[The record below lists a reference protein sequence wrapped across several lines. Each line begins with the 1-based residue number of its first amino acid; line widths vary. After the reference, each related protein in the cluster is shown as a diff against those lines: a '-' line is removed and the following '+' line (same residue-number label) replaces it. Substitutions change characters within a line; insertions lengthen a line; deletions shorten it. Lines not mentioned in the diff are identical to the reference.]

1 MKKSFKKLGFVS
13 LAASSVLLGSMNATD
28 LETYAALQKPSHV
41 FGNYAKKD
49 SGETHH
55 TTTSTLAP
63 KDSNPS
69 TPQQEQQQAK
79 STATSDSQE
88 AKTLETTANTDQTTA
103 TTDKAYTTST
113 DSSVKSVAENV
124 ESDNTTVQGDEKT
137 LEKAVDQV
145 QADATSKDFNETTF
159 TTDQKAEQAAEQ
171 NLQKAENKLKTDEGA
186 LDSALQQQQAKSTAT
201 SDSQEAKTLE
211 TTANTDQTTATTD
224 KAYTTSTDSSV
235 KSVAENV
242 ESDNTTVQGDEKTL
256 EKAVD
261 QVQADATSK
270 DFNETTFTTD
280 QKAEQAAEQNLQKA
294 ENKLKTDE
302 GALDSALQQQQAKNT
317 LIKDTATVKGFNSV
331 SVSAMD
337 TTLSGVKTMYQQ
349 TETISTLLSGNSGLG
364 SVISNAQGLS
374 SAFSALES
382 AQNTLKGY
390 LDSSSATI
398 GQLTNGSNAVV
409 GALDQAI
416 AQVDTAL
423 ADLAANVA
431 DTPKT
436 QAATLVTADN
446 STTNSTTTDAINFLS
461 ALKNNLTAQK
471 DAFMNVHKNI
481 QTAVAQ
487 AQATYKPSVMN
498 TNNYGQM
505 YGVDA
510 MAGYKWFFGK
520 TKRFGF
526 RTYGYYSYNHANLSF
541 VGSQLGI
548 MEGASQVN
556 NFTYG
561 VGFDAL
567 YNFYESKEGYNTA
580 GLFMGFGLGGDSFIV
595 QGESYLKSQMNI
607 CNNTAGCSASMNTSY
622 FQMPVEFGFRSN
634 FSKHSG
640 IEVGF
645 KLPLFTNQF
654 YKERSVDESV
664 DVFYKRNF
672 SIYFNYMIN
681 F

>member
-186 LDSALQQQQAKSTAT
+186 LDSALQQQQAKN
-201 SDSQEAKTLE
+201 TL
-211 TTANTDQTTATTD
+211 TKDT
-224 KAYTTSTDSSV
+224 
-235 KSVAENV
+235 
-242 ESDNTTVQGDEKTL
+242 TTV
-256 EKAVD
+256 
-261 QVQADATSK
+261 
-270 DFNETTFTTD
+270 N
-280 QKAEQAAEQNLQKA
+280 
-294 ENKLKTDE
+294 
-302 GALDSALQQQQAKNT
+302 
-317 LIKDTATVKGFNSV
+317 GFKSV
-331 SVSAMD
+331 SVSAMN
-337 TTLSGVKTMYQQ
+337 TTLSGVETMSQQ
-349 TETISTLLSGNSGLG
+349 TATISTLLSGNSDLS

-416 AQVDTAL
+416 AQVDMAL
-423 ADLAANVA
+423 ADLAVNTT

>member
-1 MKKSFKKLGFVS
+1 MKKSFKKLGFFS
-13 LAASSVLLGSMNATD
+13 LATSSVLLGSMNAID

-41 FGNYAKKD
+41 FGNYAEKESGSTNGSGKD
-49 SGETHH
+49 SGSTQGSKDESGSGTTHITKNETPDSSTPPTKKDDTSGSGTTH
-55 TTTSTLAP
+55 TTKNETPA
-63 KDSNPS
+63 PS
-69 TPQQEQQQAK
+69 TPPTKEEPK
-79 STATSDSQE
+79 HTASAPTPSASGVASQ
-88 AKTLETTANTDQTTA
+88 L
-103 TTDKAYTTST
+103 
-113 DSSVKSVAENV
+113 V
-124 ESDNTTVQGDEKT
+124 
-137 LEKAVDQV
+137 
-145 QADATSKDFNETTF
+145 
-159 TTDQKAEQAAEQ
+159 
-171 NLQKAENKLKTDEGA
+171 
-186 LDSALQQQQAKSTAT
+186 
-201 SDSQEAKTLE
+201 
-211 TTANTDQTTATTD
+211 
-224 KAYTTSTDSSV
+224 
-235 KSVAENV
+235 
-242 ESDNTTVQGDEKTL
+242 
-256 EKAVD
+256 
-261 QVQADATSK
+261 
-270 DFNETTFTTD
+270 
-280 QKAEQAAEQNLQKA
+280 
-294 ENKLKTDE
+294 
-302 GALDSALQQQQAKNT
+302 
-317 LIKDTATVKGFNSV
+317 KDTATVNNLKSV
-331 SVSAMD
+331 SVSGMN
-337 TTLSGVKTMYQQ
+337 TTLSGVETMSQQ
-349 TETISTLLSGNSGLG
+349 TATIGNLLNSSTDLS

-390 LDSSSATI
+390 LNSSSATI
-398 GQLTNGSNAVV
+398 GQLTNSSNAVV
-409 GALDQAI
+409 GALDKAI
-416 AQVDTAL
+416 NQVDMAL
-423 ADLAANVA
+423 ADLSAA
-431 DTPKT
+431 DTQKT
-436 QAATLVTADN
+436 QAVTLATASDSAT
-446 STTNSTTTDAINFLS
+446 TTTDAINFLN
-461 ALKNNLTAQK
+461 ALKNNLMAQK
-471 DAFMNVHKNI
+471 DAFMSVHKNI

-487 AQATYKPSVMN
+487 AQATYTPSVIN

-526 RTYGYYSYNHANLSF
+526 RSYGYYSYNHANLSF

-580 GLFMGFGLGGDSFIV
+580 GLFVGFGLGGDSFIV
-595 QGESYLKSQMNI
+595 QGESYLKSQMQI

-654 YKERSVDESV
+654 YKERGVDGSV

>member
-13 LAASSVLLGSMNATD
+13 LAASGVLLGSMNATD
-28 LETYAALQKPSHV
+28 SETYAALQKPSHV
-41 FGNYAKKD
+41 FGNYAEKD
-49 SGETHH
+49 SGGKDNKS
-55 TTTSTLAP
+55 TS
-63 KDSNPS
+63 DSP
-69 TPQQEQQQAK
+69 TQQQAQTQAQA
-79 STATSDSQE
+79 TAQSDSQE
-88 AKTLETTANTDQTTA
+88 ATTLENTAATDSQTA
-103 TTDKAYTTST
+103 TTDETYTKST
-113 DSSVKSVAENV
+113 DATVAGAAQKV
-124 ESDNTTVQGDEKT
+124 EIDNTAVQSAEQTLKT
-137 LEKAVDQV
+137 DVAKV
-145 QADATSKDFNETTF
+145 QADASAKNFDETTF
-159 TTDQKAEQAAEQ
+159 TKDQAAEQ
-171 NLQKAENKLKTDEGA
+171 
-186 LDSALQQQQAKSTAT
+186 TA
-201 SDSQEAKTLE
+201 E
-211 TTANTDQTTATTD
+211 TTLKNDENQLTNDQNALNTDLQDQT
-224 KAYTTSTDSSV
+224 
-235 KSVAENV
+235 
-242 ESDNTTVQGDEKTL
+242 KTPTPPT
-256 EKAVD
+256 K
-261 QVQADATSK
+261 K
-270 DFNETTFTTD
+270 DETTGGTGGSGVAS
-280 QKAEQAAEQNLQKA
+280 QLV
-294 ENKLKTDE
+294 
-302 GALDSALQQQQAKNT
+302 
-317 LIKDTATVKGFNSV
+317 KDTATVNSLKSV
-331 SVSAMD
+331 SVSGMN
-337 TTLSGVKTMYQQ
+337 TTLSGVESMSKQSA
-349 TETISTLLSGNSGLG
+349 TIGTLLNSSADLS
-364 SVISNAQGLS
+364 SVIPNAQGLS

-390 LDSSSATI
+390 LNSSSATI

-409 GALDQAI
+409 GALDKAI
-416 AQVDTAL
+416 NQVDMAL
-423 ADLAANVA
+423 ADLNAT
-431 DTPKT
+431 DTQKT
-436 QAATLVTADN
+436 QAVTLAATGN
-446 STTNSTTTDAINFLS
+446 STTTTDAINFLN
-461 ALKNNLTAQK
+461 ALKTNLTAQK

-487 AQATYKPSVMN
+487 AQATYTPSVVN

-526 RTYGYYSYNHANLSF
+526 RSYGYYSYNHANLSF

-580 GLFMGFGLGGDSFIV
+580 GLFVGFGLGGDSFIV
-595 QGESYLKSQMNI
+595 QGESYLKSQMHI

-654 YKERSVDESV
+654 YKERGVDGSV

>member
-13 LAASSVLLGSMNATD
+13 LAASGVLLGSMNATD

-41 FGNYAKKD
+41 FGNYAEKDKD
-49 SGETHH
+49 SKL
-55 TTTSTLAP
+55 TS
-63 KDSNPS
+63 DSP
-69 TPQQEQQQAK
+69 TQQQAQTQAQN
-79 STATSDSQE
+79 TATNDSQE
-88 AKTLETTANTDQTTA
+88 ATTLENTASTDNTTA
-103 TTDKAYTTST
+103 TTDETYT
-113 DSSVKSVAENV
+113 KSADTTVAGAAQKV
-124 ESDNTTVQGDEKT
+124 ETDNTAVQSAEQTLKT
-137 LEKAVDQV
+137 DVAKV
-145 QADATSKDFNETTF
+145 QADASAKDFDETTF
-159 TTDQKAEQAAEQ
+159 QADQAAEQ
-171 NLQKAENKLKTDEGA
+171 TAETNLQKAENQLTKD
-186 LDSALQQQQAKSTAT
+186 QN
-201 SDSQEAKTLE
+201 TLE
-211 TTANTDQTTATTD
+211 TALKDQTPSTPTTPPTKEEPKHTASSGTPPAPESPPAKKD
-224 KAYTTSTDSSV
+224 ETSGTPSASGSSV
-235 KSVAENV
+235 ASQL
-242 ESDNTTVQGDEKTL
+242 T
-256 EKAVD
+256 
-261 QVQADATSK
+261 
-270 DFNETTFTTD
+270 
-280 QKAEQAAEQNLQKA
+280 
-294 ENKLKTDE
+294 
-302 GALDSALQQQQAKNT
+302 
-317 LIKDTATVKGFNSV
+317 KDTTMVNNLKSV
-331 SVSAMD
+331 SVSAMN
-337 TTLSGVKTMYQQ
+337 TTLSGVETMSQQ
-349 TETISTLLSGNSGLG
+349 TATIGNLLNSSTDLS
-364 SVISNAQGLS
+364 SVIPNAQGLN

-390 LDSSSATI
+390 LNSSSATI

-409 GALDQAI
+409 GALDKAI
-416 AQVDTAL
+416 NQVDMAL
-423 ADLAANVA
+423 SDLATA
-431 DTPKT
+431 DTQKT
-436 QAATLVTADN
+436 QAVTLATTGS
-446 STTNSTTTDAINFLS
+446 STTTTDAINFLS

-471 DAFMNVHKNI
+471 DAFMSVHKNI

-487 AQATYKPSVMN
+487 AQATYTPSVIN

-526 RTYGYYSYNHANLSF
+526 RSYGYYSYNHANLSF
-541 VGSQLGI
+541 VGSKLGI

-580 GLFMGFGLGGDSFIV
+580 GLFLGFGLGGDSFIV
-595 QGESYLKSQMNI
+595 QGESYLKSQMHI

-654 YKERSVDESV
+654 YKERGVDGSV

>member
-1 MKKSFKKLGFVS
+1 MKKSFKKLGFFS
-13 LAASSVLLGSMNATD
+13 LATSSVLLGSMNATD

-41 FGNYAKKD
+41 FGNYAEKDKD
-49 SGETHH
+49 SKL
-55 TTTSTLAP
+55 TS
-63 KDSNPS
+63 DSP
-69 TPQQEQQQAK
+69 TQQQAQK
-79 STATSDSQE
+79 AAQNTAQSDSKE
-88 AKTLETTANTDQTTA
+88 ATTLENTASTDNITA
-103 TTDKAYTTST
+103 TTDEAYTTST
-113 DSSVKSVAENV
+113 DTTVADAAKQV
-124 ESDNTTVQGDEKT
+124 ETDNTAVQNDEKT
-137 LEKAVDQV
+137 LKTDVAKV
-145 QADATSKDFNETTF
+145 QADASTKDFDETTF
-159 TTDQKAEQAAEQ
+159 KADQQAEQTAET
-171 NLQKAENKLKTDEGA
+171 NLQKAEEQLTNDQNA
-186 LDSALQQQQAKSTAT
+186 L
-201 SDSQEAKTLE
+201 
-211 TTANTDQTTATTD
+211 NTDLQDQTKTPTPPAKKD
-224 KAYTTSTDSSV
+224 ETSGTPSTSGSSV
-235 KSVAENV
+235 ASQL
-242 ESDNTTVQGDEKTL
+242 T
-256 EKAVD
+256 
-261 QVQADATSK
+261 
-270 DFNETTFTTD
+270 
-280 QKAEQAAEQNLQKA
+280 
-294 ENKLKTDE
+294 
-302 GALDSALQQQQAKNT
+302 
-317 LIKDTATVKGFNSV
+317 KDTTMVNNLKSV
-331 SVSAMD
+331 SVSAMN
-337 TTLSGVKTMYQQ
+337 TTLSGVETMSQQ
-349 TETISTLLSGNSGLG
+349 TATISALLSGNPSLS
-364 SVISNAQGLS
+364 SVISNAQGLN

-390 LDSSSATI
+390 LNSSSATI

-409 GALDQAI
+409 GALDKAI
-416 AQVDTAL
+416 NQVDMAL
-423 ADLAANVA
+423 ADLATA
-431 DTPKT
+431 DTQKT
-436 QAATLVTADN
+436 QAVTLATTG
-446 STTNSTTTDAINFLS
+446 SSTTTTTDTINFLN
-461 ALKNNLTAQK
+461 ALKSNLMAQK
-471 DAFMNVHKNI
+471 DAFMSVHKNI

-487 AQATYKPSVMN
+487 AQATYTPSVVN

-526 RTYGYYSYNHANLSF
+526 RSYGYYSYNHANLSF

-580 GLFMGFGLGGDSFIV
+580 GLFVGFGLGGDSFIV
-595 QGESYLKSQMNI
+595 QGESYLKSQMHI

-640 IEVGF
+640 IEVGL

-654 YKERSVDESV
+654 YKERGVDGSV

>member
-1 MKKSFKKLGFVS
+1 MKKSFKKLGFFS
-13 LAASSVLLGSMNATD
+13 LAASGVLLGSMNATD

-41 FGNYAKKD
+41 FGNYAEKE
-49 SGETHH
+49 SGSDKH
-55 TTTSTLAP
+55 TASSGTPT
-63 KDSNPS
+63 PS
-69 TPQQEQQQAK
+69 TPPAK
-79 STATSDSQE
+79 EEPKHTVSAPTPSA
-88 AKTLETTANTDQTTA
+88 
-103 TTDKAYTTST
+103 
-113 DSSVKSVAENV
+113 SSVASQLVK
-124 ESDNTTVQGDEKT
+124 DTTTV
-137 LEKAVDQV
+137 
-145 QADATSKDFNETTF
+145 N
-159 TTDQKAEQAAEQ
+159 
-171 NLQKAENKLKTDEGA
+171 NLK
-186 LDSALQQQQAKSTAT
+186 
-201 SDSQEAKTLE
+201 
-211 TTANTDQTTATTD
+211 
-224 KAYTTSTDSSV
+224 
-235 KSVAENV
+235 
-242 ESDNTTVQGDEKTL
+242 
-256 EKAVD
+256 
-261 QVQADATSK
+261 
-270 DFNETTFTTD
+270 
-280 QKAEQAAEQNLQKA
+280 
-294 ENKLKTDE
+294 
-302 GALDSALQQQQAKNT
+302 
-317 LIKDTATVKGFNSV
+317 SV
-331 SVSAMD
+331 SVSGMN
-337 TTLSGVKTMYQQ
+337 TTLSGVETMSQQ
-349 TETISTLLSGNSGLG
+349 SATIGNLLNSSTDLS
-364 SVISNAQGLS
+364 SVIPNAQGLS

-390 LDSSSATI
+390 LNSSSATI

-409 GALDQAI
+409 GALDKAI
-416 AQVDTAL
+416 NQVDMAL
-423 ADLAANVA
+423 SDLSVT
-431 DTPKT
+431 DTQKT
-436 QAATLVTADN
+436 QAVTLAATG
-446 STTNSTTTDAINFLS
+446 SGTTNSTTTDAINFLK

-487 AQATYKPSVMN
+487 FQATHTPSVIN

-580 GLFMGFGLGGDSFIV
+580 GLFVGFGLGGDSFIV
-595 QGESYLKSQMNI
+595 QGESYLKSQMHI

-640 IEVGF
+640 IEVGL

-654 YKERSVDESV
+654 YKERGVDGSV

>member
-1 MKKSFKKLGFVS
+1 MKKSFKKLGFFS
-13 LAASSVLLGSMNATD
+13 LATSSVLLGSMNATD

-41 FGNYAKKD
+41 FGNYAEKDKD
-49 SGETHH
+49 SKL
-55 TTTSTLAP
+55 TS
-63 KDSNPS
+63 DSP
-69 TPQQEQQQAK
+69 TQQQAQTQAQN
-79 STATSDSQE
+79 TASSDSKE
-88 AKTLETTANTDQTTA
+88 ATTLENTA
-103 TTDKAYTTST
+103 TTDSQTATTDETYTTST
-113 DSSVKSVAENV
+113 DTTVAGAAKQV
-124 ESDNTTVQGDEKT
+124 ETDNTAVQNDEKT
-137 LEKAVDQV
+137 LKTDVAKV
-145 QADATSKDFNETTF
+145 QADASTKDFDETTF
-159 TTDQKAEQAAEQ
+159 KADQQAEQTAATD
-171 NLQKAENKLKTDEGA
+171 LQKAEKTFDTDQST
-186 LDSALQQQQAKSTAT
+186 LNTDLQDQTKTPTPPAKK
-201 SDSQEAKTLE
+201 DE
-211 TTANTDQTTATTD
+211 TTGTPSA
-224 KAYTTSTDSSV
+224 SGSSV
-235 KSVAENV
+235 ASQL
-242 ESDNTTVQGDEKTL
+242 T
-256 EKAVD
+256 
-261 QVQADATSK
+261 
-270 DFNETTFTTD
+270 
-280 QKAEQAAEQNLQKA
+280 
-294 ENKLKTDE
+294 
-302 GALDSALQQQQAKNT
+302 
-317 LIKDTATVKGFNSV
+317 KDTTMVNNLKSV
-331 SVSAMD
+331 SVSGMN
-337 TTLSGVKTMYQQ
+337 TTLSGVETMSQQ
-349 TETISTLLSGNSGLG
+349 TATISALLSGNPSLG
-364 SVISNAQGLS
+364 SVIPNDQGLN

-390 LDSSSATI
+390 LNSSSTTI

-409 GALDQAI
+409 GALDKAI
-416 AQVDTAL
+416 NQVDMAL
-423 ADLAANVA
+423 ADLVTA
-431 DTPKT
+431 DTQKT
-436 QAATLVTADN
+436 QAVTLATASDSPT
-446 STTNSTTTDAINFLS
+446 TTTDAINFLN
-461 ALKNNLTAQK
+461 ALKNNLMAQK
-471 DAFMNVHKNI
+471 DAFMSVHKNI

-487 AQATYKPSVMN
+487 AQATYTPSVVN

-526 RTYGYYSYNHANLSF
+526 RSYGYYSYNHANLSF

-561 VGFDAL
+561 VGFDVL

-580 GLFMGFGLGGDSFIV
+580 GLFVGFGLGGDSFIV
-595 QGESYLKSQMNI
+595 QGESYLKSQMQI

-654 YKERSVDESV
+654 YKERGVDGSV

>member
-13 LAASSVLLGSMNATD
+13 LAASGVLLGSMNATD
-28 LETYAALQKPSHV
+28 LQTYAALQKPSHV
-41 FGNYAKKD
+41 FGNYAEKDKGKEKDSKKEDNKSQLSTGPIQGGGKD
-49 SGETHH
+49 SGFAQGSGSTPTPPAKKDESGSGTTRTTKNETP
-55 TTTSTLAP
+55 T
-63 KDSNPS
+63 PS
-69 TPQQEQQQAK
+69 TPPTKEEPK
-79 STATSDSQE
+79 HTASAPTPS
-88 AKTLETTANTDQTTA
+88 A
-103 TTDKAYTTST
+103 
-113 DSSVKSVAENV
+113 SSVA
-124 ESDNTTVQGDEKT
+124 
-137 LEKAVDQV
+137 
-145 QADATSKDFNETTF
+145 
-159 TTDQKAEQAAEQ
+159 
-171 NLQKAENKLKTDEGA
+171 
-186 LDSALQQQQAKSTAT
+186 
-201 SDSQEAKTLE
+201 SQLT
-211 TTANTDQTTATTD
+211 
-224 KAYTTSTDSSV
+224 
-235 KSVAENV
+235 
-242 ESDNTTVQGDEKTL
+242 
-256 EKAVD
+256 
-261 QVQADATSK
+261 
-270 DFNETTFTTD
+270 
-280 QKAEQAAEQNLQKA
+280 
-294 ENKLKTDE
+294 
-302 GALDSALQQQQAKNT
+302 
-317 LIKDTATVKGFNSV
+317 KDTTMVNNLKSV
-331 SVSAMD
+331 SVSAMN
-337 TTLSGVKTMYQQ
+337 TTLSGVETMSKQ
-349 TETISTLLSGNSGLG
+349 TATISALLSGNPSLG
-364 SVISNAQGLS
+364 SVIPNAQGLNS
-374 SAFSALES
+374 TFSTLES

-390 LDSSSATI
+390 LNSSSATI

-409 GALDQAI
+409 GALDKAI
-416 AQVDTAL
+416 NQVDMAL
-423 ADLAANVA
+423 ADLSAA
-431 DTPKT
+431 DTQKT
-436 QAATLVTADN
+436 QAVTLAVASDSAT
-446 STTNSTTTDAINFLS
+446 TTTDAINFLN
-461 ALKNNLTAQK
+461 ALKNNLMAQK
-471 DAFMNVHKNI
+471 DAFMSVHKNI

-487 AQATYKPSVMN
+487 AQATYTPSVIN

-526 RTYGYYSYNHANLSF
+526 RSYGYYSYNHANLSF

-580 GLFMGFGLGGDSFIV
+580 GLFLGFGLGGDSFIV
-595 QGESYLKSQMNI
+595 QGESYLKSQMQI

-654 YKERSVDESV
+654 YKERGVDGSV

>member
-13 LAASSVLLGSMNATD
+13 LAASGMLLGSMNATD

-41 FGNYAKKD
+41 FGNYAEKESGSGTGSDKNQHTASSGTPSSTTPPAKKD
-49 SGETHH
+49 ETSGG
-55 TTTSTLAP
+55 TSGNTVA
-63 KDSNPS
+63 
-69 TPQQEQQQAK
+69 
-79 STATSDSQE
+79 SQL
-88 AKTLETTANTDQTTA
+88 T
-103 TTDKAYTTST
+103 
-113 DSSVKSVAENV
+113 
-124 ESDNTTVQGDEKT
+124 
-137 LEKAVDQV
+137 
-145 QADATSKDFNETTF
+145 
-159 TTDQKAEQAAEQ
+159 
-171 NLQKAENKLKTDEGA
+171 
-186 LDSALQQQQAKSTAT
+186 
-201 SDSQEAKTLE
+201 
-211 TTANTDQTTATTD
+211 
-224 KAYTTSTDSSV
+224 
-235 KSVAENV
+235 
-242 ESDNTTVQGDEKTL
+242 
-256 EKAVD
+256 
-261 QVQADATSK
+261 
-270 DFNETTFTTD
+270 
-280 QKAEQAAEQNLQKA
+280 
-294 ENKLKTDE
+294 
-302 GALDSALQQQQAKNT
+302 
-317 LIKDTATVKGFNSV
+317 KDTTMVNNFKSV
-331 SVSAMD
+331 SVSGMN
-337 TTLSGVKTMYQQ
+337 TTLSGVETMSKQ
-349 TETISTLLSGNSGLG
+349 TATISNLLSGNPNLG

-374 SAFSALES
+374 SAFSVLES

-409 GALDQAI
+409 GALDKAI
-416 AQVDTAL
+416 NQVDMAL
-423 ADLAANVA
+423 ADLSAT
-431 DTPKT
+431 DTQKT
-436 QAATLVTADN
+436 QAVALAAASDSAT
-446 STTNSTTTDAINFLS
+446 TTTDAINFLN

-471 DAFMNVHKNI
+471 DAFMSVHKNI

-487 AQATYKPSVMN
+487 AQATYTPSVIN

-526 RTYGYYSYNHANLSF
+526 RSYGYYSYNHANLSF

-580 GLFMGFGLGGDSFIV
+580 GLFVGFGLGGDSFIV
-595 QGESYLKSQMNI
+595 QGESYLKSQMHI

-654 YKERSVDESV
+654 YKERGVDGSV

>member
-1 MKKSFKKLGFVS
+1 MKKSFKKLGFFS
-13 LAASSVLLGSMNATD
+13 LASSSVLLGSMNATD

-41 FGNYAKKD
+41 FGNYAEKDKD
-49 SGETHH
+49 SKL
-55 TTTSTLAP
+55 TS
-63 KDSNPS
+63 DSP
-69 TPQQEQQQAK
+69 TQQQAQTQ
-79 STATSDSQE
+79 SQNTASSDSKE
-88 AKTLETTANTDQTTA
+88 ATTLENTASTDNTTA
-103 TTDKAYTTST
+103 TTDEAYTTST
-113 DSSVKSVAENV
+113 DTTVADVAKQV
-124 ESDNTTVQGDEKT
+124 ETDNTAVQSDEKT
-137 LEKAVDQV
+137 LKTDVAKV
-145 QADATSKDFNETTF
+145 QADASAKDFDETTF
-159 TTDQKAEQAAEQ
+159 KADQQAEQTAATD
-171 NLQKAENKLKTDEGA
+171 LQKAEKTFDT
-186 LDSALQQQQAKSTAT
+186 DQSAL
-201 SDSQEAKTLE
+201 
-211 TTANTDQTTATTD
+211 NTDLQDQTKTPTPPAKKDDTSGSGDKHTASSGTPAPETPPTKKD
-224 KAYTTSTDSSV
+224 ETSGTPSASESSV
-235 KSVAENV
+235 ASQL
-242 ESDNTTVQGDEKTL
+242 T
-256 EKAVD
+256 
-261 QVQADATSK
+261 
-270 DFNETTFTTD
+270 
-280 QKAEQAAEQNLQKA
+280 
-294 ENKLKTDE
+294 
-302 GALDSALQQQQAKNT
+302 
-317 LIKDTATVKGFNSV
+317 KDTTMVNNLKSV
-331 SVSAMD
+331 SVSGMN
-337 TTLSGVKTMYQQ
+337 TTLSGVETMSKQ
-349 TETISTLLSGNSGLG
+349 TATISTLLSGNPSLG
-364 SVISNAQGLS
+364 SVIPNAQGLN

-390 LDSSSATI
+390 LNSSSATI

-409 GALDQAI
+409 GALDKAI
-416 AQVDTAL
+416 NQVDMAL
-423 ADLAANVA
+423 ADLSAT
-431 DTPKT
+431 DTQKT
-436 QAATLVTADN
+436 QAVALAAASD
-446 STTNSTTTDAINFLS
+446 STTTTTDAINFLN

-471 DAFMNVHKNI
+471 DAFMSVHKNI

-487 AQATYKPSVMN
+487 AQATYTPSVIN

-526 RTYGYYSYNHANLSF
+526 RSYGYYSYNHANLSF

-580 GLFMGFGLGGDSFIV
+580 GLFVGFGLGGDSFIV
-595 QGESYLKSQMNI
+595 QGESYLKSQMHI

-654 YKERSVDESV
+654 YKERGVDGSV

>member
-49 SGETHH
+49 SDDKG
-55 TTTSTLAP
+55 
-63 KDSNPS
+63 KDSKLSSDSP
-69 TPQQEQQQAK
+69 TQQQAQ
-79 STATSDSQE
+79 STASSGTPTPPTKE
-88 AKTLETTANTDQTTA
+88 EPKHTASSGTPTPSA
-103 TTDKAYTTST
+103 SG
-113 DSSVKSVAENV
+113 SSVA
-124 ESDNTTVQGDEKT
+124 
-137 LEKAVDQV
+137 
-145 QADATSKDFNETTF
+145 
-159 TTDQKAEQAAEQ
+159 
-171 NLQKAENKLKTDEGA
+171 
-186 LDSALQQQQAKSTAT
+186 
-201 SDSQEAKTLE
+201 SQLT
-211 TTANTDQTTATTD
+211 
-224 KAYTTSTDSSV
+224 
-235 KSVAENV
+235 
-242 ESDNTTVQGDEKTL
+242 
-256 EKAVD
+256 
-261 QVQADATSK
+261 
-270 DFNETTFTTD
+270 
-280 QKAEQAAEQNLQKA
+280 
-294 ENKLKTDE
+294 
-302 GALDSALQQQQAKNT
+302 
-317 LIKDTATVKGFNSV
+317 KDTTMVNNLKSV
-331 SVSAMD
+331 SVSGMN
-337 TTLSGVKTMYQQ
+337 TTLSGVETMSQQ
-349 TETISTLLSGNSGLG
+349 TATISTLLSGNPSLS
-364 SVISNAQGLS
+364 SVIPNAQGLS

-390 LDSSSATI
+390 LNSSSATI

-409 GALDQAI
+409 GALDKAI
-416 AQVDTAL
+416 NQVDMAL
-423 ADLAANVA
+423 ADLATA
-431 DTPKT
+431 DTQKT
-436 QAATLVTADN
+436 QAVTLATASD
-446 STTNSTTTDAINFLS
+446 SATTTDAINFLN
-461 ALKNNLTAQK
+461 ALKNNLMAQK

-487 AQATYKPSVMN
+487 AQATYTPSVVN

-526 RTYGYYSYNHANLSF
+526 RSYGYYSYNHANLSF

-580 GLFMGFGLGGDSFIV
+580 GLFVGFGLGGDSFIV
-595 QGESYLKSQMNI
+595 QGESYLKSQMHI

-654 YKERSVDESV
+654 YKERGVDGSV

>member
-41 FGNYAKKD
+41 FGNYAEKSNKGSELSSD
-49 SGETHH
+49 SLT
-55 TTTSTLAP
+55 
-63 KDSNPS
+63 
-69 TPQQEQQQAK
+69 QQQAQN
-79 STATSDSQE
+79 TAQSDTTQ
-88 AKTLETTANTDQTTA
+88 ATTLENTA
-103 TTDKAYTTST
+103 TTDRSTASTDETYTKST
-113 DSSVKSVAENV
+113 DSTVAGAAKQV
-124 ESDNTTVQGDEKT
+124 EADNTAVQSTETALQNAEKT
-137 LEKAVDQV
+137 FD
-145 QADATSKDFNETTF
+145 
-159 TTDQKAEQAAEQ
+159 TDQNALNTA
-171 NLQKAENKLKTDEGA
+171 LK
-186 LDSALQQQQAKSTAT
+186 
-201 SDSQEAKTLE
+201 
-211 TTANTDQTTATTD
+211 DQTPSTPPTPPAKKDETSGSGDKDQHTASGTGGTPSSSGGTGGEHHT
-224 KAYTTSTDSSV
+224 ASSGSPTPSTPPTPTPSTSGG
-235 KSVAENV
+235 
-242 ESDNTTVQGDEKTL
+242 NTI
-256 EKAVD
+256 
-261 QVQADATSK
+261 TSQL
-270 DFNETTFTTD
+270 T
-280 QKAEQAAEQNLQKA
+280 
-294 ENKLKTDE
+294 
-302 GALDSALQQQQAKNT
+302 
-317 LIKDTATVKGFNSV
+317 KDTTMVNNLKSV
-331 SVSAMD
+331 SVSAMN
-337 TTLSGVKTMYQQ
+337 TTLSGVTQLSQQ
-349 TETISTLLSGNSGLG
+349 TATISNLLNGSPNLGN
-364 SVISNAQGLS
+364 VISNAQGLS

-409 GALDQAI
+409 GALDKAI
-416 AQVDTAL
+416 NQVDMAL
-423 ADLAANVA
+423 ADLATA
-431 DTPKT
+431 DAQKT
-436 QAATLVTADN
+436 QAVALVAASDSAT
-446 STTNSTTTDAINFLS
+446 TTTDAINFLN
-461 ALKNNLTAQK
+461 ALKTNLTAQK
-471 DAFMNVHKNI
+471 DAFMSVHKNI

-487 AQATYKPSVMN
+487 AQATYTPSVIN

-526 RTYGYYSYNHANLSF
+526 RSYGYYSYNHANLSF

-580 GLFMGFGLGGDSFIV
+580 GLFLGFGLGGDSFIV
-595 QGESYLKSQMNI
+595 QGESYLKSQMRI
-607 CNNTAGCSASMNTSY
+607 CNDTAGCSASMNTSY

-640 IEVGF
+640 IEVGL

-654 YKERSVDESV
+654 YKERGVDGSV

>member
-13 LAASSVLLGSMNATD
+13 LVASGVLLGSMNATD
-28 LETYAALQKPSHV
+28 LEIYAALQKPSHV
-41 FGNYAKKD
+41 FGNYAEKD
-49 SGETHH
+49 KEDSKS
-55 TTTSTLAP
+55 TS
-63 KDSNPS
+63 DSP
-69 TPQQEQQQAK
+69 TQQQAQTQAQN
-79 STATSDSQE
+79 TASSGTPAPETPPTKKDETSGTPS
-88 AKTLETTANTDQTTA
+88 A
-103 TTDKAYTTST
+103 SG
-113 DSSVKSVAENV
+113 SSVASQLTK
-124 ESDNTTVQGDEKT
+124 DTTTV
-137 LEKAVDQV
+137 
-145 QADATSKDFNETTF
+145 N
-159 TTDQKAEQAAEQ
+159 
-171 NLQKAENKLKTDEGA
+171 NLK
-186 LDSALQQQQAKSTAT
+186 
-201 SDSQEAKTLE
+201 
-211 TTANTDQTTATTD
+211 
-224 KAYTTSTDSSV
+224 
-235 KSVAENV
+235 
-242 ESDNTTVQGDEKTL
+242 
-256 EKAVD
+256 
-261 QVQADATSK
+261 
-270 DFNETTFTTD
+270 
-280 QKAEQAAEQNLQKA
+280 
-294 ENKLKTDE
+294 
-302 GALDSALQQQQAKNT
+302 
-317 LIKDTATVKGFNSV
+317 SV
-331 SVSAMD
+331 SVSGMN
-337 TTLSGVKTMYQQ
+337 TTLSGVETMSQQ
-349 TETISTLLSGNSGLG
+349 TATIGNLLNSSTDLS
-364 SVISNAQGLS
+364 SVIPNAQGLS

-390 LDSSSATI
+390 LNSSSATI

-409 GALDQAI
+409 GALDKAI
-416 AQVDTAL
+416 NQVDMAL
-423 ADLAANVA
+423 ADLATA
-431 DTPKT
+431 DTQKT
-436 QAATLVTADN
+436 QTVTLAAASDSAT
-446 STTNSTTTDAINFLS
+446 TTTDAINFLN
-461 ALKNNLTAQK
+461 ALKTNLMAQK
-471 DAFMNVHKNI
+471 DAFMSVHKNI

-487 AQATYKPSVMN
+487 AQATYTPSVIN

-526 RTYGYYSYNHANLSF
+526 RSYGYYSYNHANLSF

-580 GLFMGFGLGGDSFIV
+580 GLFLGFGLGGDSFIV
-595 QGESYLKSQMNI
+595 QGESYLKSQMHI

-654 YKERSVDESV
+654 YKERGVDGSV

>member
-13 LAASSVLLGSMNATD
+13 LATSSVLLGSMNATD

-41 FGNYAKKD
+41 FGNYAEKEKD
-49 SGETHH
+49 SKL
-55 TTTSTLAP
+55 TS
-63 KDSNPS
+63 DSP
-69 TPQQEQQQAK
+69 TQQQAQT
-79 STATSDSQE
+79 TATSDKTE
-88 AKTLETTANTDQTTA
+88 ATTLENTA
-103 TTDKAYTTST
+103 TTDNTTAAADKAYESST
-113 DSSVKSVAENV
+113 YDSTVSGAAQKV
-124 ESDNTTVQGDEKT
+124 ETDNTAVQNDEKT
-137 LEKAVDQV
+137 LKTDVAKV
-145 QADATSKDFNETTF
+145 QADASAKDFDETTF
-159 TTDQKAEQAAEQ
+159 KADQAAEQ
-171 NLQKAENKLKTDEGA
+171 TAETNLQKAEEQLTNDQNA
-186 LDSALQQQQAKSTAT
+186 L
-201 SDSQEAKTLE
+201 
-211 TTANTDQTTATTD
+211 NTDLQDQTKTPTPSTPPTKEEPKHTASSGTPAPETPPAKKD
-224 KAYTTSTDSSV
+224 ETSGTPSASGSSV
-235 KSVAENV
+235 ASQL
-242 ESDNTTVQGDEKTL
+242 T
-256 EKAVD
+256 
-261 QVQADATSK
+261 
-270 DFNETTFTTD
+270 
-280 QKAEQAAEQNLQKA
+280 
-294 ENKLKTDE
+294 
-302 GALDSALQQQQAKNT
+302 
-317 LIKDTATVKGFNSV
+317 KDTTMVNNLKSV
-331 SVSAMD
+331 SVSGMN
-337 TTLSGVKTMYQQ
+337 TTLSGVETMSKQ
-349 TETISTLLSGNSGLG
+349 TATISNLLSGNPNLG
-364 SVISNAQGLS
+364 SVIPNAQGLN

-390 LDSSSATI
+390 LNSSSATI

-409 GALDQAI
+409 GALDKAI
-416 AQVDTAL
+416 NQVDMAL
-423 ADLAANVA
+423 ADLVTA
-431 DTPKT
+431 DTQKT
-436 QAATLVTADN
+436 QAVTLATASDS
-446 STTNSTTTDAINFLS
+446 STTTTDAINFLN
-461 ALKNNLTAQK
+461 ALKSNLMAQK

-487 AQATYKPSVMN
+487 AQATYTPSVIN

-526 RTYGYYSYNHANLSF
+526 RSYGYYSYNHANLSF

-556 NFTYG
+556 DFTYG

-580 GLFMGFGLGGDSFIV
+580 GLFVGFGLGGDSFIV
-595 QGESYLKSQMNI
+595 QGESYLKSQMHI

-654 YKERSVDESV
+654 YKERGVDGSV

>member
-13 LAASSVLLGSMNATD
+13 LVASGVLLGGMNATD
-28 LETYAALQKPSHV
+28 LQTYAALQKPSHV
-41 FGNYAKKD
+41 FGNYVEKDKD
-49 SGETHH
+49 SKL
-55 TTTSTLAP
+55 TS
-63 KDSNPS
+63 DSP
-69 TPQQEQQQAK
+69 TQQQAQTQAQN
-79 STATSDSQE
+79 TASSDSKE
-88 AKTLETTANTDQTTA
+88 ATTLENTA
-103 TTDKAYTTST
+103 TTDSQTATTDEAYTTST
-113 DSSVKSVAENV
+113 DTTVASAAKQV
-124 ESDNTTVQGDEKT
+124 ETDNTAVQNDEKT
-137 LEKAVDQV
+137 LKTDVAKV
-145 QADATSKDFNETTF
+145 QADASAKDFNETTF
-159 TTDQKAEQAAEQ
+159 KADQATEQTAETTLKNDENQLTKDQ
-171 NLQKAENKLKTDEGA
+171 
-186 LDSALQQQQAKSTAT
+186 S
-201 SDSQEAKTLE
+201 TLE
-211 TTANTDQTTATTD
+211 TVLKDQTPSTPSTPPAKKD
-224 KAYTTSTDSSV
+224 ETSGTPSASGSSV
-235 KSVAENV
+235 ASQL
-242 ESDNTTVQGDEKTL
+242 T
-256 EKAVD
+256 
-261 QVQADATSK
+261 
-270 DFNETTFTTD
+270 
-280 QKAEQAAEQNLQKA
+280 
-294 ENKLKTDE
+294 
-302 GALDSALQQQQAKNT
+302 
-317 LIKDTATVKGFNSV
+317 KDTTMVNNLKSV
-331 SVSAMD
+331 SVSGMN
-337 TTLSGVKTMYQQ
+337 TTLSGVETMSKQ
-349 TETISTLLSGNSGLG
+349 TATISALLSGNPSLG
-364 SVISNAQGLS
+364 SVIPNAQGLS

-409 GALDQAI
+409 GALDKAI
-416 AQVDTAL
+416 HQVDMAL
-423 ADLAANVA
+423 TDLNAA
-431 DTPKT
+431 DTQKT
-436 QAATLVTADN
+436 QAVTLATTGS
-446 STTNSTTTDAINFLS
+446 STTTTDAINFLN

-471 DAFMNVHKNI
+471 DAFMSVHKNI

-487 AQATYKPSVMN
+487 AQATHTPSVIN

-526 RTYGYYSYNHANLSF
+526 RSYGYYSYNHANLSF

-580 GLFMGFGLGGDSFIV
+580 GLFVGFGLGGDSFIV
-595 QGESYLKSQMNI
+595 QGESYLKSQMQI

-654 YKERSVDESV
+654 YKERGVDGSV

>member
-13 LAASSVLLGSMNATD
+13 LAASSVLLVSMNATD
-28 LETYAALQKPSHV
+28 LQTYAALQKPSHV
-41 FGNYAKKD
+41 FGNYAEKDKD
-49 SGETHH
+49 SKL
-55 TTTSTLAP
+55 TSDPPT
-63 KDSNPS
+63 
-69 TPQQEQQQAK
+69 QQQAQTQAQN
-79 STATSDSQE
+79 TASSGTPTPPTKE
-88 AKTLETTANTDQTTA
+88 EPKHTASSGTPTPSA
-103 TTDKAYTTST
+103 SG
-113 DSSVKSVAENV
+113 SSVA
-124 ESDNTTVQGDEKT
+124 
-137 LEKAVDQV
+137 
-145 QADATSKDFNETTF
+145 
-159 TTDQKAEQAAEQ
+159 
-171 NLQKAENKLKTDEGA
+171 
-186 LDSALQQQQAKSTAT
+186 
-201 SDSQEAKTLE
+201 SQLT
-211 TTANTDQTTATTD
+211 
-224 KAYTTSTDSSV
+224 
-235 KSVAENV
+235 
-242 ESDNTTVQGDEKTL
+242 
-256 EKAVD
+256 
-261 QVQADATSK
+261 
-270 DFNETTFTTD
+270 
-280 QKAEQAAEQNLQKA
+280 
-294 ENKLKTDE
+294 
-302 GALDSALQQQQAKNT
+302 
-317 LIKDTATVKGFNSV
+317 KDTTMVNNLKSV
-331 SVSAMD
+331 SVSGMN
-337 TTLSGVKTMYQQ
+337 TTLSGVETMSQQ
-349 TETISTLLSGNSGLG
+349 TATISALLSGNPNLG
-364 SVISNAQGLS
+364 SVIPNAQGLN

-390 LDSSSATI
+390 LNSSSTTI

-409 GALDQAI
+409 GALDKAI
-416 AQVDTAL
+416 NQVDMAL
-423 ADLAANVA
+423 ADLSAA
-431 DTPKT
+431 DTQKT
-436 QAATLVTADN
+436 QAVTLATTGS
-446 STTNSTTTDAINFLS
+446 STTNSTTTDAINFLN
-461 ALKNNLTAQK
+461 ALKTNLMAQK
-471 DAFMNVHKNI
+471 DAFMSVHKNI

-487 AQATYKPSVMN
+487 AQATYTPSVIN

-526 RTYGYYSYNHANLSF
+526 RSYGYYSYNHANLSF

-556 NFTYG
+556 DFTYG

-580 GLFMGFGLGGDSFIV
+580 GLFLGFGLGGDSFIV
-595 QGESYLKSQMNI
+595 QGESYLKSQMQI

-654 YKERSVDESV
+654 YKERGVDGSV

>member
-13 LAASSVLLGSMNATD
+13 LVASSVLLVSMNATD
-28 LETYAALQKPSHV
+28 LQTYAALQKPSHV
-41 FGNYAKKD
+41 FGNYAEKETGGTKKD
-49 SGETHH
+49 DTSHTASGGSSPDSTGGTKKDDTSH
-55 TTTSTLAP
+55 TASGGSSPDSTGGTKKDDTSH
-63 KDSNPS
+63 
-69 TPQQEQQQAK
+69 
-79 STATSDSQE
+79 TASGG
-88 AKTLETTANTDQTTA
+88 
-103 TTDKAYTTST
+103 
-113 DSSVKSVAENV
+113 SVA
-124 ESDNTTVQGDEKT
+124 
-137 LEKAVDQV
+137 
-145 QADATSKDFNETTF
+145 
-159 TTDQKAEQAAEQ
+159 
-171 NLQKAENKLKTDEGA
+171 
-186 LDSALQQQQAKSTAT
+186 
-201 SDSQEAKTLE
+201 SQL
-211 TTANTDQTTATTD
+211 
-224 KAYTTSTDSSV
+224 V
-235 KSVAENV
+235 
-242 ESDNTTVQGDEKTL
+242 
-256 EKAVD
+256 
-261 QVQADATSK
+261 
-270 DFNETTFTTD
+270 
-280 QKAEQAAEQNLQKA
+280 
-294 ENKLKTDE
+294 
-302 GALDSALQQQQAKNT
+302 
-317 LIKDTATVKGFNSV
+317 KDTTMVNNLKSV
-331 SVSAMD
+331 SVSAMN
-337 TTLSGVKTMYQQ
+337 TTLSGVETMSKQ
-349 TETISTLLSGNSGLG
+349 TATISTLLSGNPSLG
-364 SVISNAQGLS
+364 SVIPNAQGLN

-390 LDSSSATI
+390 LNSSSATI

-409 GALDQAI
+409 GALDKAI
-416 AQVDTAL
+416 NQVDMAL
-423 ADLAANVA
+423 ADLVAA
-431 DTPKT
+431 DTQKT
-436 QAATLVTADN
+436 QAVALAAASD
-446 STTNSTTTDAINFLS
+446 SATTTDAINFLN

-487 AQATYKPSVMN
+487 AQATHTPSVIN

-526 RTYGYYSYNHANLSF
+526 RSYGYYSYNHANLSF

-580 GLFMGFGLGGDSFIV
+580 GLFVGFGLGGDSFIV
-595 QGESYLKSQMNI
+595 QGESYLKSQMHI

-654 YKERSVDESV
+654 YKERGVDGSV

>member
-1 MKKSFKKLGFVS
+1 MKKLFKKLGFVS
-13 LAASSVLLGSMNATD
+13 LAASGVLLGSMNATD
-28 LETYAALQKPSHV
+28 LQTYAALQKSSHV
-41 FGNYAKKD
+41 FGNYPEKDKEKEEGSKKEVPTGFTNG
-49 SGETHH
+49 SGKSNSG
-55 TTTSTLAP
+55 STP
-63 KDSNPS
+63 
-69 TPQQEQQQAK
+69 TPQQQAQT
-79 STATSDSQE
+79 TATSDKTE
-88 AKTLETTANTDQTTA
+88 ATTLENTA
-103 TTDKAYTTST
+103 TTDNTTAAADKAYESST
-113 DSSVKSVAENV
+113 YDSTVSGAAQKVETDNIAVQTAEQALKSTV
-124 ESDNTTVQGDEKT
+124 EK
-137 LEKAVDQV
+137 V
-145 QADATSKDFNETTF
+145 QADANATDFNETTF
-159 TTDQKAEQAAEQ
+159 KTDQAAEQ
-171 NLQKAENKLKTDEGA
+171 TAEKA
-186 LDSALQQQQAKSTAT
+186 SQQAESK
-201 SDSQEAKTLE
+201 L
-211 TTANTDQTTATTD
+211 NTDQQTL
-224 KAYTTSTDSSV
+224 
-235 KSVAENV
+235 
-242 ESDNTTVQGDEKTL
+242 NT
-256 EKAVD
+256 
-261 QVQADATSK
+261 
-270 DFNETTFTTD
+270 
-280 QKAEQAAEQNLQKA
+280 
-294 ENKLKTDE
+294 
-302 GALDSALQQQQAKNT
+302 ALQDQTKTPTPSTPPAKKDET
-317 LIKDTATVKGFNSV
+317 SGTPSASGVASQLVKDTTMVNNLKSV
-331 SVSAMD
+331 SVSGMN
-337 TTLSGVKTMYQQ
+337 TTLSGVETMSQQ
-349 TETISTLLSGNSGLG
+349 TATISALLSDNPNLG
-364 SVISNAQGLS
+364 SVIPNAQGLS

-409 GALDQAI
+409 GTLDKAI
-416 AQVDTAL
+416 NQVDMAL
-423 ADLAANVA
+423 ADLVAA
-431 DTPKT
+431 DTQKT
-436 QAATLVTADN
+436 QAVALATASDS
-446 STTNSTTTDAINFLS
+446 STTTTDAINFLN
-461 ALKNNLTAQK
+461 ALKTNLMAQK
-471 DAFMNVHKNI
+471 DAFMSVHKNI

-487 AQATYKPSVMN
+487 AQATYTPSVIN

-580 GLFMGFGLGGDSFIV
+580 GLFVGFGLGGDSFIV
-595 QGESYLKSQMNI
+595 QGESYLKSQMQI

-654 YKERSVDESV
+654 YKERGVDGSV

>member
-1 MKKSFKKLGFVS
+1 MKKSFKKLGFFS
-13 LAASSVLLGSMNATD
+13 LAASGVLLGSMNATD

-41 FGNYAKKD
+41 FGNYAEKEKEKEEGSKKEVPTGFTNG
-49 SGETHH
+49 SGKSNSG
-55 TTTSTLAP
+55 STP
-63 KDSNPS
+63 
-69 TPQQEQQQAK
+69 TPQQQAQT
-79 STATSDSQE
+79 TATSDKTE
-88 AKTLETTANTDQTTA
+88 ATTLENTA
-103 TTDKAYTTST
+103 TTDNTTAAADKAYESST
-113 DSSVKSVAENV
+113 YDSTVSGAAQKV
-124 ESDNTTVQGDEKT
+124 ETDNTAVQTAEQALKSAVEK
-137 LEKAVDQV
+137 V
-145 QADATSKDFNETTF
+145 QADANATDFNETTF
-159 TTDQKAEQAAEQ
+159 KTDQVAEQTAE
-171 NLQKAENKLKTDEGA
+171 K
-186 LDSALQQQQAKSTAT
+186 ALQQAESK
-201 SDSQEAKTLE
+201 L
-211 TTANTDQTTATTD
+211 NTDQQTL
-224 KAYTTSTDSSV
+224 
-235 KSVAENV
+235 
-242 ESDNTTVQGDEKTL
+242 NT
-256 EKAVD
+256 
-261 QVQADATSK
+261 
-270 DFNETTFTTD
+270 
-280 QKAEQAAEQNLQKA
+280 
-294 ENKLKTDE
+294 
-302 GALDSALQQQQAKNT
+302 ALQDQTKTPTPSTPPTKEEPKHTASSGTPSSTTPPAKKDETSGGTSGNT
-317 LIKDTATVKGFNSV
+317 VASQLTKDITMVNNLKSV
-331 SVSAMD
+331 SVSGMN
-337 TTLSGVKTMYQQ
+337 TTLSGVETMSQQ
-349 TETISTLLSGNSGLG
+349 SATIGNLLNSSTDLS
-364 SVISNAQGLS
+364 SVIPNAQGLN
-374 SAFSALES
+374 SAFSTLES

-390 LDSSSATI
+390 LNSSSATI

-409 GALDQAI
+409 GALDKAI
-416 AQVDTAL
+416 NQVDMAL
-423 ADLAANVA
+423 ADLVTA
-431 DTPKT
+431 DTQKT
-436 QAATLVTADN
+436 QAVTLAAASD
-446 STTNSTTTDAINFLS
+446 STTTTTDAINFLN
-461 ALKNNLTAQK
+461 ALKSNLMAQK

-487 AQATYKPSVMN
+487 AQATYTPSVIN

-526 RTYGYYSYNHANLSF
+526 RSYGYYSYNHANLSF

-567 YNFYESKEGYNTA
+567 YNFYESKESYNTA
-580 GLFMGFGLGGDSFIV
+580 GLFVGFGLGGDSFIV
-595 QGESYLKSQMNI
+595 QGESYLKSQMQI

-654 YKERSVDESV
+654 YKERGVDGSV

>member
-41 FGNYAKKD
+41 FSNYAKKSNKGSELSSD
-49 SGETHH
+49 SLT
-55 TTTSTLAP
+55 
-63 KDSNPS
+63 
-69 TPQQEQQQAK
+69 QQQAQN
-79 STATSDSQE
+79 TAQSDTTQ
-88 AKTLETTANTDQTTA
+88 ATTLENTASTDNTTA
-103 TTDKAYTTST
+103 TTDEAYT
-113 DSSVKSVAENV
+113 KSADTTVAGAAKKV
-124 ESDNTTVQGDEKT
+124 ETDNTAVQSAEQTLKT
-137 LEKAVDQV
+137 DVAKV
-145 QADATSKDFNETTF
+145 QADASAKDFDETTF
-159 TTDQKAEQAAEQ
+159 TKDQAAEQ
-171 NLQKAENKLKTDEGA
+171 TAETNLQKAEKTFGTQ
-186 LDSALQQQQAKSTAT
+186 SALETALKDQTPSTPPAT
-201 SDSQEAKTLE
+201 SGGTGGDKHTASSGAPTPSTPPTPTPSTSGGNTITSQLT
-211 TTANTDQTTATTD
+211 
-224 KAYTTSTDSSV
+224 
-235 KSVAENV
+235 
-242 ESDNTTVQGDEKTL
+242 
-256 EKAVD
+256 
-261 QVQADATSK
+261 
-270 DFNETTFTTD
+270 
-280 QKAEQAAEQNLQKA
+280 
-294 ENKLKTDE
+294 
-302 GALDSALQQQQAKNT
+302 
-317 LIKDTATVKGFNSV
+317 KDTTMVNGLSKV
-331 SVSAMD
+331 SVDSMN
-337 TTLSGVKTMYQQ
+337 TTLSGVTQLSQQ
-349 TETISTLLSGNSGLG
+349 TAAISNLLSGNPSLG
-364 SVISNAQGLS
+364 SVITNAQGLS

-409 GALDQAI
+409 GALDKAI
-416 AQVDTAL
+416 NQVDMAL
-423 ADLAANVA
+423 ADLATA
-431 DTPKT
+431 DDTQKT
-436 QAATLVTADN
+436 QAVALVAASDSAT
-446 STTNSTTTDAINFLS
+446 TTTDAINFLN
-461 ALKNNLTAQK
+461 ALKTNLTAQK
-471 DAFMNVHKNI
+471 DAFMSVHKNI

-487 AQATYKPSVMN
+487 AQATYTPSVIN

-526 RTYGYYSYNHANLSF
+526 RSYGYYSYNHANLSF

-580 GLFMGFGLGGDSFIV
+580 GLFLGFGLGGDSFIV
-595 QGESYLKSQMNI
+595 QGESYLKSQMRI
-607 CNNTAGCSASMNTSY
+607 CNDTAGCSASMNTSY

-640 IEVGF
+640 IEVGL

-654 YKERSVDESV
+654 YKERGVDESV

>member
-1 MKKSFKKLGFVS
+1 M
-13 LAASSVLLGSMNATD
+13 ASQLT
-28 LETYAALQKPSHV
+28 
-41 FGNYAKKD
+41 KD
-49 SGETHH
+49 
-55 TTTSTLAP
+55 TTTV
-63 KDSNPS
+63 N
-69 TPQQEQQQAK
+69 
-79 STATSDSQE
+79 
-88 AKTLETTANTDQTTA
+88 
-103 TTDKAYTTST
+103 
-113 DSSVKSVAENV
+113 
-124 ESDNTTVQGDEKT
+124 
-137 LEKAVDQV
+137 
-145 QADATSKDFNETTF
+145 
-159 TTDQKAEQAAEQ
+159 
-171 NLQKAENKLKTDEGA
+171 NLK
-186 LDSALQQQQAKSTAT
+186 
-201 SDSQEAKTLE
+201 
-211 TTANTDQTTATTD
+211 
-224 KAYTTSTDSSV
+224 
-235 KSVAENV
+235 
-242 ESDNTTVQGDEKTL
+242 
-256 EKAVD
+256 
-261 QVQADATSK
+261 
-270 DFNETTFTTD
+270 
-280 QKAEQAAEQNLQKA
+280 
-294 ENKLKTDE
+294 
-302 GALDSALQQQQAKNT
+302 
-317 LIKDTATVKGFNSV
+317 SV
-331 SVSAMD
+331 SVSGMN
-337 TTLSGVKTMYQQ
+337 TTLSGVKTMSQQ
-349 TETISTLLSGNSGLG
+349 SATIGNLLNSSTDLS
-364 SVISNAQGLS
+364 SVIPNAQGLS

-409 GALDQAI
+409 GALDKAI
-416 AQVDTAL
+416 NQVDMAL
-423 ADLAANVA
+423 ADLSAT
-431 DTPKT
+431 DTQKT
-436 QAATLVTADN
+436 QAVTFATTGS
-446 STTNSTTTDAINFLS
+446 STTTTDAINFLS
-461 ALKNNLTAQK
+461 ALKNNLMAQK

-487 AQATYKPSVMN
+487 AQATYTPSVIN

-541 VGSQLGI
+541 VGSKLGI

-580 GLFMGFGLGGDSFIV
+580 GLFVGFGLGGDSFIV
-595 QGESYLKSQMNI
+595 QGESYLKSQMQI

-654 YKERSVDESV
+654 YKERGVDGSV

>member
-1 MKKSFKKLGFVS
+1 MKKSFKKLGFFS
-13 LAASSVLLGSMNATD
+13 LATSSVLLGSMNATD

-41 FGNYAKKD
+41 FGNYVEKEKGKEGSKEEALTGSTNG
-49 SGETHH
+49 SGKSNSG
-55 TTTSTLAP
+55 STP
-63 KDSNPS
+63 TPS
-69 TPQQEQQQAK
+69 TPPTKEEPK
-79 STATSDSQE
+79 HTASAPTPSASGVASQ
-88 AKTLETTANTDQTTA
+88 L
-103 TTDKAYTTST
+103 
-113 DSSVKSVAENV
+113 VK
-124 ESDNTTVQGDEKT
+124 DTTTV
-137 LEKAVDQV
+137 
-145 QADATSKDFNETTF
+145 N
-159 TTDQKAEQAAEQ
+159 
-171 NLQKAENKLKTDEGA
+171 NLK
-186 LDSALQQQQAKSTAT
+186 
-201 SDSQEAKTLE
+201 
-211 TTANTDQTTATTD
+211 
-224 KAYTTSTDSSV
+224 
-235 KSVAENV
+235 
-242 ESDNTTVQGDEKTL
+242 
-256 EKAVD
+256 
-261 QVQADATSK
+261 
-270 DFNETTFTTD
+270 
-280 QKAEQAAEQNLQKA
+280 
-294 ENKLKTDE
+294 
-302 GALDSALQQQQAKNT
+302 
-317 LIKDTATVKGFNSV
+317 SV
-331 SVSAMD
+331 SVSSMN
-337 TTLSGVKTMYQQ
+337 TTLSGVETMSQQ
-349 TETISTLLSGNSGLG
+349 SATIGNLLNSSTDLS
-364 SVISNAQGLS
+364 SVIPNAQGLS

-409 GALDQAI
+409 GALDKAI
-416 AQVDTAL
+416 NQVDMAL
-423 ADLAANVA
+423 ADLNAT
-431 DTPKT
+431 DTQKI
-436 QAATLVTADN
+436 QAVTLATTG
-446 STTNSTTTDAINFLS
+446 SSTTTDAINFLS
-461 ALKNNLTAQK
+461 ALKTNLMAQK

-487 AQATYKPSVMN
+487 AQATYTPSVIN

-526 RTYGYYSYNHANLSF
+526 RSYGYYSYNHANLSF

-580 GLFMGFGLGGDSFIV
+580 GLFVGFGLGGDSFIV
-595 QGESYLKSQMNI
+595 QGESYLKSQMHI

-654 YKERSVDESV
+654 YKERGVDGSV

>member
-13 LAASSVLLGSMNATD
+13 LAASGVLLGSMNATD

-41 FGNYAKKD
+41 FGNYAEKDKD
-49 SGETHH
+49 SKL
-55 TTTSTLAP
+55 TS
-63 KDSNPS
+63 DSP
-69 TPQQEQQQAK
+69 TQQQAQTQAQN
-79 STATSDSQE
+79 TASSDSKE
-88 AKTLETTANTDQTTA
+88 ATTLENTASTDNTTA
-103 TTDKAYTTST
+103 TTDETYTTST
-113 DSSVKSVAENV
+113 DTTVAGAAKQV
-124 ESDNTTVQGDEKT
+124 ETDNTAVQNDEKT
-137 LEKAVDQV
+137 LKTDVAKV
-145 QADATSKDFNETTF
+145 QADASAKDFDETTF
-159 TTDQKAEQAAEQ
+159 KADQQAEQTAATD
-171 NLQKAENKLKTDEGA
+171 LQKAEKTFDT
-186 LDSALQQQQAKSTAT
+186 DQST
-201 SDSQEAKTLE
+201 L
-211 TTANTDQTTATTD
+211 NTDLQDQTKTPTPPAKKDETSGSGDKNQHTASSDGTPSSGGTPAPTTPPAKKD
-224 KAYTTSTDSSV
+224 EISGTPSASGSSV
-235 KSVAENV
+235 ASQL
-242 ESDNTTVQGDEKTL
+242 T
-256 EKAVD
+256 
-261 QVQADATSK
+261 
-270 DFNETTFTTD
+270 
-280 QKAEQAAEQNLQKA
+280 
-294 ENKLKTDE
+294 
-302 GALDSALQQQQAKNT
+302 
-317 LIKDTATVKGFNSV
+317 KDTTMVNNLKSV
-331 SVSAMD
+331 SVSGMN
-337 TTLSGVKTMYQQ
+337 TTLSGVETMSKQ
-349 TETISTLLSGNSGLG
+349 TATISNLLSGNPNLG
-364 SVISNAQGLS
+364 SVIPNAQGLNS
-374 SAFSALES
+374 VFSALES

-390 LDSSSATI
+390 LNSSSATI

-409 GALDQAI
+409 GALDKAI
-416 AQVDTAL
+416 NQVDMAL
-423 ADLAANVA
+423 SDLSVT
-431 DTPKT
+431 DTQKT
-436 QAATLVTADN
+436 QAVTLATTDN
-446 STTNSTTTDAINFLS
+446 STTNSTTTDAINFLN
-461 ALKNNLTAQK
+461 ALKNNLMAQK

-487 AQATYKPSVMN
+487 AQATYTPSVIN

-526 RTYGYYSYNHANLSF
+526 RSYGYYSYNHANLSF

-580 GLFMGFGLGGDSFIV
+580 GLFVGFGLGGDSFIV
-595 QGESYLKSQMNI
+595 QGESYLKSQMHI

-654 YKERSVDESV
+654 YKERGADGSV

>member
-13 LAASSVLLGSMNATD
+13 LAASGVLLGSMNATD
-28 LETYAALQKPSHV
+28 LETYTALQKPSHV
-41 FGNYAKKD
+41 FGNYAEKDKD
-49 SGETHH
+49 SKL
-55 TTTSTLAP
+55 TS
-63 KDSNPS
+63 DSP
-69 TPQQEQQQAK
+69 TQQQAQTQAQN
-79 STATSDSQE
+79 TASSGTPAPETPPTKKDETSGTPS
-88 AKTLETTANTDQTTA
+88 A
-103 TTDKAYTTST
+103 SG
-113 DSSVKSVAENV
+113 SSVASQLVK
-124 ESDNTTVQGDEKT
+124 DTTTVN
-137 LEKAVDQV
+137 
-145 QADATSKDFNETTF
+145 S
-159 TTDQKAEQAAEQ
+159 
-171 NLQKAENKLKTDEGA
+171 LK
-186 LDSALQQQQAKSTAT
+186 
-201 SDSQEAKTLE
+201 
-211 TTANTDQTTATTD
+211 
-224 KAYTTSTDSSV
+224 
-235 KSVAENV
+235 
-242 ESDNTTVQGDEKTL
+242 
-256 EKAVD
+256 
-261 QVQADATSK
+261 
-270 DFNETTFTTD
+270 
-280 QKAEQAAEQNLQKA
+280 
-294 ENKLKTDE
+294 
-302 GALDSALQQQQAKNT
+302 
-317 LIKDTATVKGFNSV
+317 SV
-331 SVSAMD
+331 SVSAMN
-337 TTLSGVKTMYQQ
+337 TTLSGVETMSKQ
-349 TETISTLLSGNSGLG
+349 TATISNLLNSSTDLS
-364 SVISNAQGLS
+364 SVIPNAQGLS

-390 LDSSSATI
+390 LNSSSATI
-398 GQLTNGSNAVV
+398 GQLINGSNAVV
-409 GALDQAI
+409 GALDKAI
-416 AQVDTAL
+416 NQVDMAL
-423 ADLAANVA
+423 ADLSAA
-431 DTPKT
+431 DTQKT
-436 QAATLVTADN
+436 QAVTLAAASDSAT
-446 STTNSTTTDAINFLS
+446 TTTDAINFLN
-461 ALKNNLTAQK
+461 ALKTNLMAQK
-471 DAFMNVHKNI
+471 DAFMSVHKNI

-487 AQATYKPSVMN
+487 AQATYTPSVIN

-526 RTYGYYSYNHANLSF
+526 RSYGYYSYNHANLSF

-580 GLFMGFGLGGDSFIV
+580 GLFLGFGLGGDSFIV
-595 QGESYLKSQMNI
+595 QGESYLKSQMHI

-654 YKERSVDESV
+654 YKERGVDGSV

>member
-1 MKKSFKKLGFVS
+1 MKKSFKKLGFFS
-13 LAASSVLLGSMNATD
+13 LATSSVLLGSMNATD

-41 FGNYAKKD
+41 FGNYAEKDKEKEEGSKKEVPTGFING
-49 SGETHH
+49 SGKSNSG
-55 TTTSTLAP
+55 STP
-63 KDSNPS
+63 
-69 TPQQEQQQAK
+69 TPQQQAQT
-79 STATSDSQE
+79 TATSDKTE
-88 AKTLETTANTDQTTA
+88 ATTLENTA
-103 TTDKAYTTST
+103 TTDNTTAAADKAYESST
-113 DSSVKSVAENV
+113 YDSTVSGAAQKVETDNIAVQTAEQALKSAV
-124 ESDNTTVQGDEKT
+124 EK
-137 LEKAVDQV
+137 V
-145 QADATSKDFNETTF
+145 QADANATDFNETTF
-159 TTDQKAEQAAEQ
+159 KTDQAAEQ
-171 NLQKAENKLKTDEGA
+171 TAETNLQKAEEQLTNDQNALNTDLQDQTKTPTPPAKKDETSGSGDKNQHTA
-186 LDSALQQQQAKSTAT
+186 SSGGTPSSTTPPAKK
-201 SDSQEAKTLE
+201 DE
-211 TTANTDQTTATTD
+211 TTGG
-224 KAYTTSTDSSV
+224 TSGSSV
-235 KSVAENV
+235 ASQL
-242 ESDNTTVQGDEKTL
+242 T
-256 EKAVD
+256 
-261 QVQADATSK
+261 
-270 DFNETTFTTD
+270 
-280 QKAEQAAEQNLQKA
+280 
-294 ENKLKTDE
+294 
-302 GALDSALQQQQAKNT
+302 
-317 LIKDTATVKGFNSV
+317 KDTTMVNNLKSV
-331 SVSAMD
+331 SVSGMN
-337 TTLSGVKTMYQQ
+337 TTLSGVETMSKQ
-349 TETISTLLSGNSGLG
+349 TATISTLLSGNPSLG
-364 SVISNAQGLS
+364 SVIPNAQGLN

-390 LDSSSATI
+390 LNSSSATI

-409 GALDQAI
+409 GALDKAI
-416 AQVDTAL
+416 NQVDMAL
-423 ADLAANVA
+423 ADLSAT
-431 DTPKT
+431 DTQKT
-436 QAATLVTADN
+436 QAVTLAVASD
-446 STTNSTTTDAINFLS
+446 STTTTTDAINFLN
-461 ALKNNLTAQK
+461 ALKNNLMAQK

-487 AQATYKPSVMN
+487 AQATYTPSVIN

-526 RTYGYYSYNHANLSF
+526 RSYGYYSYNHANLSF

-580 GLFMGFGLGGDSFIV
+580 GLFVGFGLGGDSFIV
-595 QGESYLKSQMNI
+595 QGESYLKSQMHI

-654 YKERSVDESV
+654 YKERGVDGSV

>member
-13 LAASSVLLGSMNATD
+13 LATSSVLLGSMNATD
-28 LETYAALQKPSHV
+28 LQTYAALQKPSHV
-41 FGNYAKKD
+41 FGNYAEKD
-49 SGETHH
+49 SGNSGTTH
-55 TTTSTLAP
+55 TTKNETPDSSAP
-63 KDSNPS
+63 PTKKD
-69 TPQQEQQQAK
+69 
-79 STATSDSQE
+79 
-88 AKTLETTANTDQTTA
+88 ETIGSGDKNQTTA
-103 TTDKAYTTST
+103 SSDKTEATTLENTAST
-113 DSSVKSVAENV
+113 DNTTATADEAYESNAYDSAVSGADQKV
-124 ESDNTTVQGDEKT
+124 EADNTTVQQDEKA
-137 LEKAVDQV
+137 LKSAVEKV
-145 QADATSKDFNETTF
+145 QADASATDFDESTF
-159 TTDQKAEQAAEQ
+159 KADQAAEQ
-171 NLQKAENKLKTDEGA
+171 TAEK
-186 LDSALQQQQAKSTAT
+186 ALQQAESK
-201 SDSQEAKTLE
+201 L
-211 TTANTDQTTATTD
+211 NTDQQTLDTALQDQTKTPTPSTLPTKKDDTSGSGGD
-224 KAYTTSTDSSV
+224 KHTASSGTPSPSGSGVASQLV
-235 KSVAENV
+235 K
-242 ESDNTTVQGDEKTL
+242 DTTTV
-256 EKAVD
+256 
-261 QVQADATSK
+261 
-270 DFNETTFTTD
+270 N
-280 QKAEQAAEQNLQKA
+280 NLK
-294 ENKLKTDE
+294 
-302 GALDSALQQQQAKNT
+302 
-317 LIKDTATVKGFNSV
+317 SV
-331 SVSAMD
+331 SVSGMN
-337 TTLSGVKTMYQQ
+337 TTLSGVETMSQQ
-349 TETISTLLSGNSGLG
+349 SATIGNLLNSSTDLS
-364 SVISNAQGLS
+364 SVIPNTQGLS

-409 GALDQAI
+409 GALDKAI
-416 AQVDTAL
+416 NQVDMAL
-423 ADLAANVA
+423 ADLNAT
-431 DTPKT
+431 DTQKT
-436 QAATLVTADN
+436 QAVTLAATDS
-446 STTNSTTTDAINFLS
+446 STTSSTTTDAINFLS
-461 ALKNNLTAQK
+461 ALKTNLTAQK

-487 AQATYKPSVMN
+487 AQATYTPSVIN

-526 RTYGYYSYNHANLSF
+526 RSYGYYSYNHANLSF

-580 GLFMGFGLGGDSFIV
+580 GLFLGFGLGGDSFIV
-595 QGESYLKSQMNI
+595 QGESYLKSQMHI

-654 YKERSVDESV
+654 YKERGVDGSV

>member
-13 LAASSVLLGSMNATD
+13 LAASSVLLVSMNATD
-28 LETYAALQKPSHV
+28 LQTYAALQKPSHV
-41 FGNYAKKD
+41 FGNYAEKD
-49 SGETHH
+49 KDNKS
-55 TTTSTLAP
+55 TS
-63 KDSNPS
+63 DSP
-69 TPQQEQQQAK
+69 TQQQAQTQAQT
-79 STATSDSQE
+79 TATSDKTE
-88 AKTLETTANTDQTTA
+88 ATTLENTATTDNTTA
-103 TTDKAYTTST
+103 TTDEAYTTST
-113 DSSVKSVAENV
+113 DTTVADAAKQV
-124 ESDNTTVQGDEKT
+124 ETDNTAVQTAEQALKSAVEK
-137 LEKAVDQV
+137 V
-145 QADATSKDFNETTF
+145 QADANATDFNETTF
-159 TTDQKAEQAAEQ
+159 KTDQAAEQ
-171 NLQKAENKLKTDEGA
+171 TAEK
-186 LDSALQQQQAKSTAT
+186 ALQQAESK
-201 SDSQEAKTLE
+201 L
-211 TTANTDQTTATTD
+211 NTDQQTLNTALQDQTKTPTPSTPPTKEEPKHTASSGTPAPSTPPAKKD
-224 KAYTTSTDSSV
+224 ETSGTPSTSGSSV
-235 KSVAENV
+235 ASQL
-242 ESDNTTVQGDEKTL
+242 T
-256 EKAVD
+256 
-261 QVQADATSK
+261 
-270 DFNETTFTTD
+270 
-280 QKAEQAAEQNLQKA
+280 
-294 ENKLKTDE
+294 
-302 GALDSALQQQQAKNT
+302 
-317 LIKDTATVKGFNSV
+317 KDTTMVNNLKSV
-331 SVSAMD
+331 SVSGMN
-337 TTLSGVKTMYQQ
+337 TTLSGVETMSKQ
-349 TETISTLLSGNSGLG
+349 TATISNLLSGNPNLG
-364 SVISNAQGLS
+364 SVIPNAQGLN

-390 LDSSSATI
+390 LNSSSATI

-409 GALDQAI
+409 GTLDKAI
-416 AQVDTAL
+416 NQVDMAL
-423 ADLAANVA
+423 SDLSAT
-431 DTPKT
+431 DTQKT
-436 QAATLVTADN
+436 QAVTLATTDN
-446 STTNSTTTDAINFLS
+446 STTNSTTTDAINFLN
-461 ALKNNLTAQK
+461 ALKNNLMAQK

-487 AQATYKPSVMN
+487 AQATYTPSVIN

-526 RTYGYYSYNHANLSF
+526 RSYGYYSYNHANLSF

-580 GLFMGFGLGGDSFIV
+580 GLFVGFGLGGDSFIV
-595 QGESYLKSQMNI
+595 QGESYLKSQMQI

-654 YKERSVDESV
+654 YKERGVDGSV